1 MSAVA
6 ARPTGMDDPLV
17 RHVCA
22 ACDGR
27 GLVAHLEVAHV
38 LDQRGLIPTTDAY
51 GTALDDI
58 VRCTACGHMQLAN
71 LPAEADLLELYEDA
85 ASEHYVSEE
94 AGQRHT
100 ARRTLELIEAHARV
114 GRLLDLGCWVGFLL
128 HEARSRGWDVTGVE
142 PSTFAAGYAREQ
154 LDLPVQRAD
163 LFTADLP
170 EGSFDAVV
178 LGDVIEHL
186 PDPAAALER
195 IGTLLAPDGVV
206 FMALPDAGSTVARR
220 MGRRWWSVIPTHVQ
234 YFTRGSMDRL
244 LRRTGY
250 TPLAMVTAPKTFS
263 VRYYLWRLS
272 GYSPR
277 ASMAL
282 IRAATAA
289 GIADRLW
296 APDLRDRLGVVAR
309 KNL

>member
-6 ARPTGMDDPLV
+6 PPTQDDPLV

-27 GLVAHLEVAHV
+27 DLVAHLEVAHA
-38 LDQRGLIPTTDAY
+38 LDQRGLVPTTDAY

-85 ASEHYVSEE
+85 ASHHYVSEE
-94 AGQRHT
+94 DGQRHT
-100 ARRTLELIEAHARV
+100 ARQTLALIARHAA
-114 GRLLDLGCWVGFLL
+114 GPHPPRLLDLGCWVGFLL
-128 HEARSRGWDVTGVE
+128 AEARERGWEVTGVE
-142 PSTFAAGYAREQ
+142 PSTFAAAYARDR
-154 LDLPVQRAD
+154 LGLPVQHAD

-170 EGSFDAVV
+170 DGDFDVVV

-195 IGTLLAPDGVV
+195 IGALLAPDGVL

-234 YFTRGSMDRL
+234 YFTRPSMVAL

-272 GYSPR
+272 G
-277 ASMAL
+277 
-282 IRAATAA
+282 
-289 GIADRLW
+289 
-296 APDLRDRLGVVAR
+296 
-309 KNL
+309 

>member
-6 ARPTGMDDPLV
+6 APPIDMDDPLV

-22 ACDGR
+22 ACDGPA
-27 GLVAHLEVAHV
+27 LVPHLEVAHA

-85 ASEHYVSEE
+85 ASGHYVSEE

-100 ARRTLELIEAHARV
+100 ARETLALIERHV
-114 GRLLDLGCWVGFLL
+114 PPGRMLDLGCWVGFLL
-128 HEARSRGWDVTGVE
+128 HEARLRGWQVDGVE
-142 PSTFAAGYAREQ
+142 PSTFAAAYAREQ
-154 LDLPVQRAD
+154 LGLPVLQAD

-170 EGSFDAVV
+170 AAAFDAIV

-195 IGTLLAPDGVV
+195 IAGLLAPGGVL
-206 FMALPDAGSTVARR
+206 FMALPDAGSTLARR

-234 YFTRGSMDRL
+234 YFTRQSMDRL

-250 TPLAMVTAPKTFS
+250 RALEMVTAPKTFS
-263 VRYYLWRLS
+263 VRYYLWRLN

-277 ASMAL
+277 GSAAL
-282 IRAATAA
+282 IRLASAA
-289 GIADRLW
+289 GISDRLW
-296 APDLRDRLGVVAR
+296 TPDFRDRLGVFAR
-309 KNL
+309 RA